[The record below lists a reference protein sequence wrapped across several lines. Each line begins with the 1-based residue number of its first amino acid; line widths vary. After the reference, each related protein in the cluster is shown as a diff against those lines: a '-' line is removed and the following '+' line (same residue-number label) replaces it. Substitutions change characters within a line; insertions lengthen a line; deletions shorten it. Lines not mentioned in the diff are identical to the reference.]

1 MVNRKD
7 TGVMGKELFGKKIRV
22 TLQETIKPEDT
33 ALIIVD
39 MQNDFCSEKGHYGRC
54 GKDLRLTEGIT
65 PNLSRLIRRA
75 RERGVLLI
83 YVQNTQLPNGA
94 YLSPATVATL
104 LKRWGDDSKL
114 SYTLEGTWG
123 HQVIDAIKPEPTD
136 LIVKKHRPSAFLGTD
151 LDLILRGFGI
161 STIIVTGVVT
171 EGCVESTARDG
182 WLRDYYVVIAEDCI
196 GSSVP
201 ELHEAQLKLMKHLY
215 HFVVPSEDLMR
226 AW

>member
-1 MVNRKD
+1 
-7 TGVMGKELFGKKIRV
+7 MGKQVFGKNVKL

-39 MQNDFCSEKGHYGRC
+39 MQNDFCSEKGHYDRC
-54 GKDLRLTEGIT
+54 GKDITLSKKMT
-65 PNLSRLIRRA
+65 PNLAKLIRKA

-94 YLSPATVATL
+94 YLSPAAVATL
-104 LKRWGDDSKL
+104 LKRWGDESEL

-136 LIVKKHRPSAFLGTD
+136 LTVKKHRPSAFVGTD
-151 LDLILRGFGI
+151 LDLILRGSGI

-201 ELHEAQLKLMKHLY
+201 DLHEAQLKLMKHLY